1 MACHQINLP
10 PMTSTSTRN
19 ILPGNQ
25 ITQTCFTAGE
35 KTEINI
41 IFILRRLLKTGQ
53 EHQNEQENRHKY
65 GRIVREARKRRV
77 LATPGYQLRP
87 GLSDLRGRGIRK
99 ARVVIVSA
107 ALRRNREGTSGGEG
121 ISCFN
126 GRRTMWPLLD
136 SFCTDTR
143 RVIITCLFI
152 PFKKGEKQ
160 HLKSQS
166 GFSVNDYFS
175 KP

>member
-25 ITQTCFTAGE
+25 ITQNCFTAGE

-41 IFILRRLLKTGQ
+41 IFFLRRLLKAGQ
-53 EHQNEQENRHKY
+53 EHQNEQENRYKY
-65 GRIVREARKRRV
+65 GRILKAAWRRRF

-99 ARVVIVSA
+99 ARVVIGSA
-107 ALRRNREGTSGGEG
+107 ALRRNREGTSGEG
-121 ISCFN
+121 RYLLFQ
-126 GRRTMWPLLD
+126 WPQNN
-136 SFCTDTR
+136 
-143 RVIITCLFI
+143 VA
-152 PFKKGEKQ
+152 P
-160 HLKSQS
+160 S
-166 GFSVNDYFS
+166 GFILHRYETGDYHLFVYS
-175 KP
+175 I